1 MAARAARTK
10 ARRSVQQDGC
20 RGARKRRG
28 TDPASPGSAY
38 RRLDDLRAEDFR
50 ALDFRA
56 LDFRAVDL
64 RAVDFRAVDLRA
76 VERLL
81 VDFFAVERL
90 ADDFFAVERLAVER
104 LLVERFVERFVVR
117 LRDGT
122 FAPFS
127 RASESP
133 IAIACLRLV
142 TVPPCP
148 ALPRLSVPLFRRC
161 IALFT
166 DLPAAFPYL
175 RPPLDRFVA
184 AMSPP

>member
-1 MAARAARTK
+1 
-10 ARRSVQQDGC
+10 
-20 RGARKRRG
+20 
-28 TDPASPGSAY
+28 
-38 RRLDDLRAEDFR
+38 LRVEDFR

-56 LDFRAVDL
+56 LDL

-76 VERLL
+76 VDFRP
-81 VDFFAVERL
+81 VDFRAVERL
-90 ADDFFAVERLAVER
+90 AVDRLPVERLADERLLDDFFAVERLVDA
-104 LLVERFVERFVVR
+104 RFVLR
-117 LRDGT
+117 LRGT
-122 FAPFS
+122 LAPSS

-148 ALPRLSVPLFRRC
+148 ALPRFSVPRFRRC
-161 IALFT
+161 IAFFT
-166 DLPAAFPYL
+166 DFPAAFPYL

>member
-1 MAARAARTK
+1 
-10 ARRSVQQDGC
+10 V
-20 RGARKRRG
+20 
-28 TDPASPGSAY
+28 
-38 RRLDDLRAEDFR
+38 DFR

-56 LDFRAVDL
+56 LDL
-64 RAVDFRAVDLRA
+64 RAVDFRAVDFRA
-76 VERLL
+76 VERLAVDRLAVDRLL
-81 VDFFAVERL
+81 VERLLVERL
-90 ADDFFAVERLAVER
+90 ADDFFAVERLVDA
-104 LLVERFVERFVVR
+104 RFVLR
-117 LRDGT
+117 LRGT
-122 FAPFS
+122 LAPFS

-148 ALPRLSVPLFRRC
+148 ALPRFSVPLLRRC

>member
-1 MAARAARTK
+1 MPRAPDASNAPG
-10 ARRSVQQDGC
+10 ARRVW
-20 RGARKRRG
+20 
-28 TDPASPGSAY
+28 P
-38 RRLDDLRAEDFR
+38 RLTAQLERPLDDFRADDLRVLDLRVLDFRAVDLRAE
-50 ALDFRA
+50 
-56 LDFRAVDL
+56 DFRAVDL
-64 RAVDFRAVDLRA
+64 RAVDFLAVERFVDLRA
-76 VERLL
+76 DERL
-81 VDFFAVERL
+81 VVP
-90 ADDFFAVERLAVER
+90 
-104 LLVERFVERFVVR
+104 RFVVARFVLR

-148 ALPRLSVPLFRRC
+148 ALPRFSVPLFRRF

-184 AMSPP
+184 AMSPPSRN

>member
-1 MAARAARTK
+1 M
-10 ARRSVQQDGC
+10 
-20 RGARKRRG
+20 
-28 TDPASPGSAY
+28 
-38 RRLDDLRAEDFR
+38 RAEDFR

-56 LDFRAVDL
+56 VDFRAVDFRAVDL
-64 RAVDFRAVDLRA
+64 RAVDFRAEDFRA
-76 VERLL
+76 E
-81 VDFFAVERL
+81 DFR
-90 ADDFFAVERLAVER
+90 AVERLAVER
-104 LLVERFVERFVVR
+104 LLVERLVDDFFAVERLVDARFVPRFALR
-117 LRDGT
+117 LRGT
-122 FAPFS
+122 LAPSS

-133 IAIACLRLV
+133 IAIACWRLV

-148 ALPRLSVPLFRRC
+148 ALARFSVPRFRRC